1 MSVEENIK
9 QKALSLGFDLV
20 GITSAQDIDSTQKDQ
35 FNNWLQ
41 NGCNG
46 QMEFLARNIDNRFKP
61 STVLPDAKS
70 VICAAINY
78 KIKPITEKNYLQ
90 IASYALYPDY
100 HTFIKDKLS
109 ALADFL
115 KSIDK
120 DVKYKI
126 CVDSSAIAEKAI
138 AMRAGI
144 GFIGKN
150 RLITNQKF
158 GSFLLL
164 GEIVTSFKLEPD
176 APIEKQDCGK
186 CKKCIEACPTGA
198 LCENGFDARKCI
210 SYLTIEHKSEI
221 AKELQSKIGKRLFG
235 CEECLKACPY
245 NEKSPICEKKQIG
258 FEAKNVKLTAEE
270 VLGWTEKEFN
280 AFAQNSVIHRT
291 GLERIKR
298 NALICR
304 ELREPQQ
311 LP

>member
-1 MSVEENIK
+1 MSVEEKIK
-9 QKALSLGFDLV
+9 EKALSLGFDLV
-20 GITSAQDIDSTQKDQ
+20 GITSADEIDSSQKDQ

-46 QMEFLARNIDNRFKP
+46 QMEFLARNVDNRFKP
-61 STVLPDAKS
+61 SSILPDAKS
-70 VICAAINY
+70 IICTAINY
-78 KIKPITEKNYLQ
+78 KIEPQPTEKESLE

-109 ALADFL
+109 LLTDFL

-120 DVKYKI
+120 NVMYKI
-126 CVDSSAIAEKAI
+126 CVDSSAIAEKSI
-138 AMRAGI
+138 VMRAGI
-144 GFIGKN
+144 GFVGKN

-164 GEIVTSFKLEPD
+164 GEIITNLKLEPD
-176 APIEKQDCGK
+176 KPIEKQDCGK

-198 LCENGFDARKCI
+198 LCEKGFDARRCI

-221 AKELQSKIGKRLFG
+221 AEDLKSKIGMRLFG

-245 NEKSPICEKKQIG
+245 NIKSPICEKKQFG
-258 FEAKNVKLTAEE
+258 FEAKAVQLKIDE
-270 VLGWTEKEFN
+270 VLNWSKSDFDN
-280 AFAQNSVIHRT
+280 FAKNSVMHRT
-291 GLERIKR
+291 GLDRIKR

-304 ELREPQQ
+304 GLQ
-311 LP
+311 

>member
-1 MSVEENIK
+1 MSVEQKIK
-9 QKALSLGFDLV
+9 EKALTLGFDLV
-20 GITSAQDIDSTQKDQ
+20 GITSADEIDSSQKDQ

-46 QMEFLARNIDNRFKP
+46 QMEFLARNVDNRFKP
-61 STVLPDAKS
+61 LSILPDAKS
-70 VICAAINY
+70 VICTAINY
-78 KIKPITEKNYLQ
+78 KIEPQPTEKESLQ

-120 DVKYKI
+120 NVNCRI

-144 GFIGKN
+144 GFVGKN

-164 GEIVTSFKLEPD
+164 SEIITNLKLEHD
-176 APIEKQDCGK
+176 KLIEKQDCGK

-198 LCENGFDARKCI
+198 LSGNGFDARKCI

-221 AKELQSKIGKRLFG
+221 DEDLKSKIGMHLFG
-235 CEECLKACPY
+235 CEECLRACPY
-245 NEKSPICEKKQIG
+245 NIKSPICEKKQFG
-258 FEAKNVKLTAEE
+258 FEAKTVQLKIDE
-270 VLGWTEKEFN
+270 VLNWSKSDFDN
-280 AFAQNSVIHRT
+280 FAKNSVMHRT
-291 GLERIKR
+291 GLARIKR

-304 ELREPQQ
+304 ELQ
-311 LP
+311 